1 MISINFKL
9 PQHFVID
16 NEALSYSLEP
26 AYRYLMKWKIN

>member
-26 AYRYLMKWKIN
+26 ASNEVEN